1 MNELDILTVGGLIGA
16 VILLFVVGLAIGPR
30 RGDVESL
37 FRSPS
42 DLGWP
47 HGVQE
52 EDSIHF
58 TVGAIHERPTSDD
71 DAGWPTSDPE
81 LIELVDTSDA
91 IRLERLR

>member
-1 MNELDILTVGGLIGA
+1 MDLLTTIVVLLIGVA
-16 VILLFVVGLAIGPR
+16 IVGWLATARDGRALDVFGSGFIGY
-30 RGDVESL
+30 
-37 FRSPS
+37 RSY
-42 DLGWP
+42 GWP
-47 HGVQE
+47 RGVQE